1 MVGYLDEEGD
11 MNIHDRGVL
20 YYRLLKSN
28 VKEAQRIVCGQ
39 IKNVTEENTV
49 ISRVR
54 ENERFYEQ
62 QEWCSF
68 GWMSFTNQIIYTSH
82 VLGQHKW

>member
-1 MVGYLDEEGD
+1 

-28 VKEAQRIVCGQ
+28 VKEAQRVGCGQ

-54 ENERFYEQ
+54 RPIYQ
-62 QEWCSF
+62 RHEWTQHSI
-68 GWMSFTNQIIYTSH
+68 GWGG
-82 VLGQHKW
+82 VK